1 MVKKYSQH
9 FNTKLTTEGHSPTY
23 WLKERKLL
31 EKASC
36 CWGLPMHPS
45 CAQPE
50 DTGRQM
56 LVSPPGVGPF
66 PVTTPLC
73 IRKQE
78 SSLLPTWKKPFRPS
92 DLISLPFK
100 TEIWAELCSWKL
112 STGTP
117 QGCAEEGKDRC
128 WWWVLNLVLSLL
140 DSFRYNSKVPVLLSD
155 IPYPFELW
163 EKSYL
168 AGFRNC

>member
-1 MVKKYSQH
+1 
-9 FNTKLTTEGHSPTY
+9 
-23 WLKERKLL
+23 
-31 EKASC
+31 
-36 CWGLPMHPS
+36 MHPS

-92 DLISLPFK
+92 DLISLPQTDFR
-100 TEIWAELCSWKL
+100 LCTACAWPE
-112 STGTP
+112 P
-117 QGCAEEGKDRC
+117 QDRGRFRDAGCPH
-128 WWWVLNLVLSLL
+128 N
-140 DSFRYNSKVPVLLSD
+140 PQ
-155 IPYPFELW
+155 
-163 EKSYL
+163 
-168 AGFRNC
+168 